1 MSLVSRLLE
10 FLTERAVHR
19 GGKGVE
25 DEDRLAAVALLVQV
39 ARADGVLSAPERQRL
54 VALVGSRETST
65 VVCHVIRQRRS

>member
-10 FLTERAVHR
+10 FLTGRAVLR
-19 GGKGVE
+19 GGNGAE
-25 DEDRLAAVALLVQV
+25 DEDRLAAAALLVQV

-54 VALVGSRETST
+54 VALVGSREPST